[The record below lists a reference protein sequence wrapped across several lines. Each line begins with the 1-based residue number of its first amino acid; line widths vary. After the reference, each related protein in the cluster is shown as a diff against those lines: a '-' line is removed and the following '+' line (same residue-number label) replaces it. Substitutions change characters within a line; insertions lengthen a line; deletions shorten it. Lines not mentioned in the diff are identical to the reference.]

1 MKRLKNVPHL
11 EITMGS
17 TFVVPGVINSIKK
30 IKAFQ
35 QGRKNVIKDIIKV
48 TRSLENRNILL
59 KGTTWKITS

>member
-17 TFVVPGVINSIKK
+17 TLVVPGVINSIKK

-35 QGRKNVIKDIIKV
+35 QGRKTVIKDIIKA
-48 TRSLENRNILL
+48 TY
-59 KGTTWKITS
+59 KIETFY

>member
-17 TFVVPGVINSIKK
+17 TFVVRGVINSIKK